1 MTDWNRVMAGVPRGV
16 DPAAAFN
23 RERACRSAGPQ
34 GLEGRQAGCG
44 EPECSRLRQGRGLAA
59 PCKPTSRVLAIDVE
73 AGGKRSQVRL
83 MVDRRGH
90 VYCRT
95 QRDSGLGPAT
105 RFCQSTINLVREAI
119 TVEAD
124 RLTVSRPDPRQ

>member
-1 MTDWNRVMAGVPRGV
+1 MAWIPQLRSIENGLVEARAHRVWRDARRAVENLNAAG
-16 DPAAAFN
+16 
-23 RERACRSAGPQ
+23 S
-34 GLEGRQAGCG
+34 GRVEA
-44 EPECSRLRQGRGLAA
+44 SLR

-95 QRDSGLGPAT
+95 QRDRGLGSAT
-105 RFCQSTINLVREAI
+105 RCCQSTINLVREAI

-124 RLTVSRPDPRQ
+124 RLTVSRPDPRP